1 MNLMELK
8 KSLSEKKINKL
19 YIFTGDEIAVMDI
32 YIDKICKAF
41 DGDIVNAGSLSSVVN
56 RLKSKSLIFNDKALF
71 IIRDDKEVT
80 SAEKIWES
88 LKKGTFQKN
97 NTILLVYNNIDKRG
111 KFYKEFID
119 YIVSFEPLS
128 TEILLKYVNK
138 DLKLSKDKAEYL
150 IHICQNNYN
159 KLLLEMDKVKCLA
172 SNKNISDEQAFDMC
186 VKGNAFYIPPEGE
199 IFDLLNAIL
208 NGNIKETY
216 NQLQLFV
223 KRGDNPLAILSLL
236 HTNLKAIL
244 QVQCMQGKKE
254 IVQATGLQYYQVKG
268 TYPFIN
274 LYSEEELIRM
284 IKINRFCEKS
294 IKQTGLIDPDM
305 ILDFMLVKIF

>member
-32 YIDKICKAF
+32 YIDKISKMF
-41 DGDIVNAGSLSSVVN
+41 NGDVVNAVSLSSIVS
-56 RLKSKSLIFNDKALF
+56 RLKSKSLIFNNKSLF

-80 SAEKIWES
+80 SAEKIWDS
-88 LKKGTFQKN
+88 LKKGTFQKD

-111 KFYKEFID
+111 KFYKEFAE

-138 DLKLSKDKAEYL
+138 DLQLSKDKAEYL

-172 SNKNISDEQAFDMC
+172 KNKNISDEQAFDMC

-199 IFDLLNAIL
+199 IFDLLNAVL
-208 NGNIKETY
+208 NGNVNETY
-216 NQLQLFV
+216 KQLQMFI
-223 KRGDNPLAILSLL
+223 KRGDSPLAIMSLL

-244 QVQCMQGKKE
+244 QVQCVQGKKD
-254 IVQATGLQYYQVKG
+254 ITQITGLPYYQIKN
-268 TYPFIN
+268 TYQFLN
-274 LYSEEELIRM
+274 MYSEEELIRM
-284 IKINRFCEKS
+284 IRINRFCEKA
-294 IKQTGLIDPDM
+294 IKQTGLIDQDM